1 MRVPL
6 SITASVALL
15 GVLAACAE
23 QSLTSPLP
31 VGSSSARS
39 RVTVVAPGEEMG
51 WSLMAIGKPV
61 VSEAIFAG
69 LMKAGRSKV
78 SVPESDGRGIRLSAG
93 SGPLCAALVRTT
105 RFAGTPLSELTAL
118 AFSTY
123 VSPAEA
129 RMQLPLL
136 TIGIDLDGNG
146 TVDDHLLSRPS
157 N

>member
-6 SITASVALL
+6 SRTASVALF

-23 QSLTSPLP
+23 QSLTSPLA

-39 RVTVVAPGEEMG
+39 RVTVVAPGEAAG

-61 VSEAIFAG
+61 VSEATFAG
-69 LMKAGRSKV
+69 LTKTGRSRV

-93 SGPLCAALVRTT
+93 SGPLDGALIRTT
-105 RFAGTPLSELTAL
+105 RFAGTPLSKLTAL

-123 VSPAEA
+123 VS
-129 RMQLPLL
+129 
-136 TIGIDLDGNG
+136 
-146 TVDDHLLSRPS
+146 SRG
-157 N
+157 